1 MVGSPLLI
9 AEKAR
14 ARLQAAVLSLQ
25 NGCLPAELQG
35 NSQPIPDPAD
45 LIITACEVTE
55 AHGTGT
61 LIRRMFPD
69 WSSIVSLR
77 THNFYDGMQTFG
89 AAQYCLPL
97 AQGSRVE
104 AGSILKIY
112 LNETKVRRA
121 LCIPYLPAEAVVSL
135 AVKELF
141 GAPLCTY
148 VMDDKNVAAEGISD
162 DLMEELLA
170 KSDLRL
176 VIGPEMRDAYE
187 QKYGMKFWVV
197 PPLVS
202 DEVIRK
208 TLAPAPAEGKPKAG
222 VLLGNIW
229 GQRWLD
235 LLRKTFRGTGQRVD
249 WYCNVKDPKAL
260 TFDRAEMEKDGIRLM
275 DPVPEEDLPSTLCRY
290 SYAVVPT
297 DPLDGL
303 SPLAVE
309 AIARYSLPSRI
320 PTLVTTSQLPILVIG
335 NPATSAAGFVDRFR
349 LGRIIPYESQ
359 AAQVAVERLLKPRI
373 QRGIR
378 ERSLALS
385 PQFSA
390 RASADWIWRSLEQGA
405 PCDLRYESLMPRGAT
420 AAIEEFA
427 TSVGSDD

>member
-14 ARLQAAVLSLQ
+14 ARLRSAVLSMQ
-25 NGCLPAELQG
+25 NGSPVDG
-35 NSQPIPDPAD
+35 FNSDFRSIPSPAD
-45 LIITACEVTE
+45 LIITACEVNE

-69 WSSIVSLR
+69 SSSIVSLR
-77 THNFYDGMQTFG
+77 THNFYDGKQTFG
-89 AAQYCLPL
+89 AAQFCLPM

-104 AGSILKIY
+104 VSSTLQIY
-112 LNETKVRRA
+112 LNGAKVRRA
-121 LCIPYLPAEAVVSL
+121 LCIPYLPGEAVVSL

-141 GAPLCTY
+141 KVPLCTY
-148 VMDDKNVAAEGISD
+148 VMDDKNVVAEGISGE
-162 DLMEELLA
+162 LMDELLA

-202 DEVIRK
+202 EEVIRT
-208 TLAPAPAEGKPKAG
+208 TLAPRPAEGDGKRG

-235 LLRKTFRGTGQRVD
+235 LLRKTFRGSGYAVD
-249 WYCNVKDPKAL
+249 WFCNIKDPKTL
-260 TFDRAEMEKDGIRLM
+260 NFDRAEMESDGIRLM
-275 DPVPEEDLPSTLCRY
+275 DPVPEADLPGTLCRY

-297 DPLDGL
+297 DPLDNQ
-303 SPLAVE
+303 SPTVVQ

-320 PTLVTTSQLPILVIG
+320 PTLVATSQLPILVLG
-335 NPATSAAGFVDRFR
+335 DPATSASGFVERFK
-349 LGRIIPYESQ
+349 LGRTTPYKTD
-359 AAQVAVERLLKPRI
+359 AMRTAVEWLLDPNV
-373 QRGIR
+373 QELIR

-385 PQFSA
+385 PSFSA
-390 RASADWIWRSLEQGA
+390 RNAADWIWRSLANGA
-405 PCDLRYESLMPRGAT
+405 PCDLRYETLMPPCT
-420 AAIEEFA
+420 EEFA
-427 TSVGSDD
+427 NPGVGSK